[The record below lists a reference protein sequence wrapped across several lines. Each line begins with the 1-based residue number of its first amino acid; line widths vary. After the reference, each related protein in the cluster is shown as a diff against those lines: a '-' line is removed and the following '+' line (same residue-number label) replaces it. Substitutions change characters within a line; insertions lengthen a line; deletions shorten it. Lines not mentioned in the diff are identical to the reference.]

1 MRGAEAAVT
10 SGRPIAAAA
19 ASSSSSS
26 AFLPSP
32 RCCSSSSRSSPF
44 QRRSCLRDPSS
55 AAAERLA
62 GLLGSRTAPR
72 ASQAAPTASQIRCR
86 RRRNRAAAVV
96 AAVAASDEDSLA
108 ASTSTSTS
116 RTASSPSRA
125 AFSFPARSCSSRLV
139 AASIAAVVC
148 ANRLLEPVDAAYCGS
163 VVNRHTS
170 NASEPSLDRECDEL
184 VEPHR
189 NQAIAAGAVGLGFL
203 GLAALADR
211 SRQPEPI

>member
-1 MRGAEAAVT
+1 MSRKLVLVGALLMVI
-10 SGRPIAAAA
+10 GVVIA
-19 ASSSSSS
+19 
-26 AFLPSP
+26 
-32 RCCSSSSRSSPF
+32 SRSVTRGDTYCGQPLWDMAKGPVCDMAP
-44 QRRSCLRDPSS
+44 RRS
-55 AAAERLA
+55 
-62 GLLGSRTAPR
+62 
-72 ASQAAPTASQIRCR
+72 
-86 RRRNRAAAVV
+86 
-96 AAVAASDEDSLA
+96 AAVALFGGGAILA
-108 ASTSTSTS
+108 IVG
-116 RTASSPSRA
+116 
-125 AFSFPARSCSSRLV
+125 ARSTLVAVALV